1 MKLAAFFAYRFIK
14 GARRQSLLLL
24 AGLSLGV
31 AVLVVAAWLVDGLRA
46 SLDQAVTGDL
56 AHLTLS
62 GTQAGPADMAYDE
75 GLLEAI
81 QAKETKV
88 TAITP
93 LMTVPAKVI
102 LLAHAPEKETSVL
115 VLGIDQKT
123 SAALYPLGD
132 SILRGRTFLSG
143 REVVVSWGFAQRYG
157 LGEGDRLLLEDHQ
170 GSVAY
175 FTIVG
180 LYDFGKDHPHTPL
193 LFADLRVLQSA
204 FGREGI
210 IDRIEIQL
218 QDPYQADVLA
228 SELQTELNPEEITV
242 MTWSDL
248 NRQHFNAGLLHK
260 RYIRI
265 LTSAV
270 TLVILMGTVLILSV
284 AVSQRT
290 LQLGTLR
297 ALGLGDGQAVTV
309 FGLYAVFLSAAGLA
323 VGLLAAH
330 GVILAY
336 WNQSLVVMNA
346 HSLTPSPDLLKLA
359 LTLVAL
365 PVTSGLSALGIGFV
379 AVRKDPGEAVL
390 YGSS

>member
-31 AVLVVAAWLVDGLRA
+31 AVLVVAAWLVDGLRT

-62 GTQAGPADMAYDE
+62 GTHTDPADMAYDE

-81 QAKETKV
+81 QTKEAKV

-93 LMTVPAKVI
+93 LLTVPAKVV
-102 LLAHAPEKETSVL
+102 LLTQTAEKEISVL

-143 REVVVSWGFAQRYG
+143 REVVVSWDFAQQYD
-157 LGEGDRLLLEDHQ
+157 LGEGDRLMLEDHR

-180 LYDFGKDHPHTPL
+180 LYDFRKNHPHSPL
-193 LFADLRVLQSA
+193 IFADLRVLQSA

-228 SELQTELNPEEITV
+228 AELKKELNPEEITV

-260 RYIRI
+260 RYIRV
-265 LTSAV
+265 LAAAV
-270 TLVILMGTVLILSV
+270 TLVIILGTVMILSV
-284 AVSQRT
+284 AVSQRA

-309 FGLYAVFLSAAGLA
+309 FGLYAFLLSAAGLA
-323 VGLLAAH
+323 VGLLTAH

-336 WNQSLVVMNA
+336 WNQSLVVINA
-346 HSLTPSPDLLKLA
+346 HSLTPSPDLLRLA
-359 LTLVAL
+359 LTLAAL
-365 PVTSGLSALGIGFV
+365 PVASGLSALGIGYM
-379 AVRKDPGEAVL
+379 AVRKDPGEVVL